1 MNTEKKI
8 PHKIN
13 ANFRR
18 IRNILFLSI
27 CLRGKFYYSFFISN
41 NAEEKTTTE
50 FHNINHSL
58 FASKF
63 DIILR

>member
-18 IRNILFLSI
+18 IRNIFSSHQFVVVETFFYTETNLF
-27 CLRGKFYYSFFISN
+27 
-41 NAEEKTTTE
+41 
-50 FHNINHSL
+50 
-58 FASKF
+58 
-63 DIILR
+63 